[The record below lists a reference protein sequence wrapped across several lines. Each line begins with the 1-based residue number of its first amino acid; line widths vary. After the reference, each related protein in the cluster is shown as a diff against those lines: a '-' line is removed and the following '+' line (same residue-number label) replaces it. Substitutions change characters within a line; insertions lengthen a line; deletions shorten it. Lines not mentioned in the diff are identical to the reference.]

1 MASKEY
7 PEIWLFFIENL
18 IPGGGEGYDDLFLNS
33 KFESMIN
40 DLLDS
45 DCENEKDIC
54 TILASHVIMPRLFN
68 GRDKVDDELSE
79 MIDHIYKE
87 EFEDLYTTYIL
98 PIKSSLSDDEE
109 PETENAQSDDES
121 EKNNESDQSEDD

>member
-18 IPGGGEGYDDLFLNS
+18 IPGGGEGYNDLFLNS
-33 KFESMIN
+33 KFESMIS
-40 DLLDS
+40 DLLNS
-45 DCENEKDIC
+45 DCENENDIL
-54 TILASHVIMPRLFN
+54 TILSSNVIMPRLFN
-68 GRDKVDDELSE
+68 GRDRVDEELDDLIE
-79 MIDHIYKE
+79 HIYKE

-98 PIKSSLSDDEE
+98 PIKSSLSDEE
-109 PETENAQSDDES
+109 TETENVQSDAES